1 MATDGGAW
9 SDQTFTRV
17 LSSSTRGHTEDSA
30 QVILKTAETGAKPVL
45 AATTG
50 GRRYWMKWPGNP
62 HGNLS
67 MVHEV
72 VVGCLGA
79 HIAAPVRPI
88 ALIAVDEALVS
99 DQFVDGSRLP
109 AGPYVGSEL
118 LDDAEEQTT
127 ITRVSRDGNATRFAF
142 YLALWDLCLG
152 SDLQLLYHLA
162 ERDQVW
168 SIDHGLWFD
177 SLEGD
182 WTPEHL
188 ADRADD
194 PWPWPPDIDVKALD
208 VEALR
213 KAADAVDSLTC
224 GDLTEVMIQVPLEWG
239 VADDALRTLAKF
251 VHGRR
256 GLVSQRLRDAVGDRP

>member
-1 MATDGGAW
+1 MAAAGNTW
-9 SDQTFTRV
+9 SDQAFTHV
-17 LSSSTRGHTEDSA
+17 FSSAARGLTEESA
-30 QVILKTAETGAKPVL
+30 QAILRTAETGARPVL
-45 AATTG
+45 AATSS

-67 MVHEV
+67 MAHEV
-72 VVGCLGA
+72 VVGRLGA
-79 HIAAPVRPI
+79 RISAPVRPI
-88 ALIAVDEALVS
+88 ALIGVNDALVN
-99 DQFVDGSRLP
+99 DQYVGGSRLP
-109 AGPYVGSEL
+109 AGIYVGSEL
-118 LDDAEEQTT
+118 LSDVEEHTS
-127 ITRVSRDGNATRFAF
+127 ITRVSRDGNANRFAS

-162 ERDQVW
+162 EHDQVW

-188 ADRADD
+188 AGRADESWS
-194 PWPWPPDIDVKALD
+194 WPEIDVNALD
-208 VEALR
+208 EVAVR
-213 KAADAVDSLTC
+213 TAADAVESLTC
-224 GDLTEVMIQVPLEWG
+224 TDLAEVMSQVPLQWG

-256 GLVSQRLRDAVGDRP
+256 GLVAQRLRDTVADCP